1 MVGYTA
7 SALLNNPVHIHY
19 GQRGVAFLGAGT
31 RLISYIVVAVHP
43 PYPVL
48 VIAFMLAGF
57 GNGLEDA
64 GWNAM
69 IGTMQNAN
77 QLLGLLHGFYGLG
90 GTVAP
95 LIATTMVVKGS
106 LPWYYWY
113 YLMIGLS
120 TCEFV
125 LAVTAFW
132 SANGKQYQ
140 ATLTSQNESDD
151 EKGGGMR
158 VALSNRVTWICAFFL
173 LTSVGIEVAVGG
185 WTVTYML
192 RIRHTSPF
200 NAGMSVTG
208 YWAGMTVGRVVL
220 GFVTPLLGERLAIF
234 IYVAS
239 AMAAHLIFW
248 LVPVFAVSTTG
259 VAFVGFFLGPFFP
272 AAVSAAAKLLPKH
285 LHVGAIGF
293 AAAFGAA
300 GACVLPFAVGGIAQA
315 KGVQVLMPIV
325 LAMLVLDGGIWALL
339 PSLKGRKRVGMDE
352 EVVGDG
358 GEKVTI

>member
-1 MVGYTA
+1 M
-7 SALLNNPVHIHY
+7 
-19 GQRGVAFLGAGT
+19 
-31 RLISYIVVAVHP
+31 
-43 PYPVL
+43 L

-77 QLLGLLHGFYGLG
+77 QLLGLLHGIYGLG

-95 LIATTMVVKGS
+95 LIATTMVVKGR

-120 TCEFV
+120 TCELVF
-125 LAVTAFW
+125 AVTAFW

-140 ATLTSQNESDD
+140 ATLTSQNGPDD
-151 EKGGGMR
+151 AKGGR
-158 VALSNRVTWICAFFL
+158 IREVLSNRVTWICAFFL
-173 LTSVGIEVAVGG
+173 LTAVGIEVAVGG
-185 WTVTYML
+185 WTVTYMF

-208 YWAGMTVGRVVL
+208 YWAGLTVGRVVL

-239 AMAAHLIFW
+239 AMVAHLLFW
-248 LVPVFAVSTTG
+248 LVPLFAVSTVG

-272 AAVSAAAKLLPKH
+272 AAVSATAKLLPKH

-339 PSLKGRKRVGMDE
+339 PRLKGRKRVGMDE
-352 EVVGDG
+352 EVVGNG
-358 GEKVTI
+358 GEKVAL

>member
-1 MVGYTA
+1 MGYTA
-7 SALLNNPVHIHY
+7 SALLNNQVHIHY

-48 VIAFMLAGF
+48 VLAFILAGF

-69 IGTMQNAN
+69 ISTMRNAN

-95 LIATTMVVKGS
+95 LIATTMIVKGG
-106 LPWYYWY
+106 LQWYYWY

-120 TCEFV
+120 SAELLF
-125 LAVTAFW
+125 AVTAFW
-132 SANGKQYQ
+132 SATGTRYQ
-140 ATLTSQNESDD
+140 ETLTSQHGPDA
-151 EKGGGMR
+151 EKGGRMR
-158 VALSNRVTWICAFFL
+158 EALANRITWICAFFL
-173 LTSVGIEVAVGG
+173 LTAVGIEVAIGG
-185 WTVTYML
+185 WTVTYEL
-192 RIRHTSPF
+192 RVRRASPF
-200 NAGMSVTG
+200 DAGMSVTG

-220 GFVTPLLGERLAIF
+220 GFVTPLIGERLAIF

-239 AMAAHLIFW
+239 AIVAHLIFW
-248 LVPVFAVSTTG
+248 LVPLFAISATG

-272 AAVSAAAKLLPKH
+272 AAVSAAAKLLPKR

-315 KGVQVLMPIV
+315 RGVQVLMPIV

-339 PSLKGRKRVGMDE
+339 PSLKRGVGVDE
-352 EVVGDG
+352 EGVSDG
-358 GEKVTI
+358 REKVG